1 MRQAS
6 TAERIGSSGRR
17 GGRRMVPG
25 SVGSN
30 ARVMPSALAVSRLT
44 HRICT
49 GVRGR
54 VRPTRMAPI
63 TARASAPLVGRV
75 QATTFIRLS

>member
-1 MRQAS
+1 M
-6 TAERIGSSGRR
+6 GSSGRR

-25 SVGSN
+25 SVGSK
-30 ARVMPSALAVSRLT
+30 ASVMPSALAVSRLT

-49 GVRGR
+49 GVSGS
-54 VRPTRMAPI
+54 VSPTRMAPI
-63 TARASAPLVGRV
+63 TASAMAPLVGRV